1 MTQRGFLF
9 LMAVAVLAS
18 LAIGTLIAPYT
29 APGLERTI
37 WFAVCLAAVMY
48 PAGLFA
54 ERRGW
59 IRGTFDMSKRGKQPA
74 AADTESAEGKK

>member
-9 LMAVAVLAS
+9 LFAVAIVAS
-18 LAIGTLIAPYT
+18 LVGGKLIEPYT
-29 APGLERTI
+29 APGLERTV
-37 WFAVCLAAVMY
+37 WFGVILAAVLY

-59 IRGTFDMSKRGKQPA
+59 VRGKVDLGRLGKRREPA
-74 AADTESAEGKK
+74 PAPEDPK